1 MAMMK
6 IEKPRLNFWQIWNM
20 NVGFFGIQF
29 SFGLQQTAVSPIF
42 SFLGAHHDEL
52 PLLNLAGP
60 VTGLLIQPIIGAISD
75 KTWSPKWGGRRKPFF
90 LIGAILASLCLFAF
104 PFSPELWFAVGLLW
118 ILDAGNNTAM
128 EPYRAFVGDKLP
140 DEQLTYGY
148 QMQSLFVG
156 AGITLAN
163 LSLFAFQHWF
173 SIPADETAG
182 LCSTATENVSSIPT
196 WVYYSFF
203 LGALAS
209 IGTVMWSVWKTPE
222 IPPVAEELEEIRKH
236 NEGTPAPI
244 IQILSVLFVIFSVP
258 LLLGYLVASALPQ
271 LWDNINL
278 WVIIVLVF
286 AFLWLFMLYRIIKNN
301 PDNRTIKKLGDTL
314 DPLLEA
320 AEAIGKM
327 PGFLWK
333 LAAVYLFQWYA
344 LFVYWQFLPPML
356 RTSLFG
362 ISNEDNEKFESIMAA
377 CKAGAEISADDM
389 SFAQNVQSLAEQA
402 LGHAGLMNG
411 TYNFITMIV
420 ALALVPMAAKI
431 GSKLVY
437 VVCLLLTAVAMLSM
451 PFIANKW
458 MLLIPMVLF
467 GIGWAAMMG
476 IPYAMV
482 SKVIPEER
490 RGVYMGIV
498 NMMIVIP
505 MLIQTVSF
513 GPIIKN
519 VLDNDA
525 TQAIIF
531 GGIFFMIAGVL
542 AMRLNL
548 PKDKLD
554 SALDTGGSST

>member
-1 MAMMK
+1 MVK
-6 IEKPRLNFWQIWNM
+6 ITKPRLNFWQIWNM

-140 DEQLTYGY
+140 DEQLTFGY

-163 LSLFAFQHWF
+163 LSLFMFQHWF
-173 SIPADETAG
+173 SAPAEGGG
-182 LCSTATENVSSIPT
+182 LFGSATESANAIPT

-222 IPPVAEELEEIRKH
+222 IPPSPEEQAEIKKH
-236 NEGTPAPI
+236 NEGTPSPI
-244 IQILSVLFVIFSVP
+244 IQILSVLLVIFSAP
-258 LLLGYLVASALPQ
+258 LLLGYLTAELFPS
-271 LWDNINL
+271 LWNNINL
-278 WVIIVLVF
+278 WVIVVLVY
-286 AFLWLFMLYRIIKNN
+286 AFFWLFILYRVIKKNKS
-301 PDNRTIKKLGDTL
+301 NRTISRLGDTL
-314 DPLLEA
+314 DPLMEA
-320 AEAIGKM
+320 AEAIGVM

-344 LFVYWQFLPPML
+344 LFVYWQFMPPML
-356 RTSLFG
+356 RKSLFG
-362 ISNEDNEKFESIMAA
+362 ITNEDNERFESIMTSFRE
-377 CKAGAEISADDM
+377 GAEISSQDM
-389 SFAQNVQSLAEQA
+389 AFAENVQSLAEQA

-411 TYNFITMIV
+411 TYNFVTMIV

-437 VVCLLLTAVAMLSM
+437 VVCLFLTGIAMLSM
-451 PFIANKW
+451 PYITDKW
-458 MLLIPMVLF
+458 MLLAPMVLF

-513 GPIIKN
+513 GPLIKN
-519 VLDNDA
+519 LLNNDA
-525 TQAIIF
+525 VNAIIF
-531 GGIFFMIAGVL
+531 GGIFFIIAGLL

-548 PKDKLD
+548 PKDKK
-554 SALDTGGSST
+554 DTELNTEVPVD